1 MSMKLFRHWTNV
13 SYYSLLLYAVEC
25 VSVFSI
31 SDISIKSQMMTDSPN
46 KEKVTNSEL
55 RNSWNDS

>member
-1 MSMKLFRHWTNV
+1 MKLFRHWTHLR
-13 SYYSLLLYAVEC
+13 YYSLLLYAVEC

-31 SDISIKSQMMTDSPN
+31 SDISIKSQMLTDSSI